1 MIRVLC
7 LMVLLGLP
15 ACASH
20 LPRCP
25 NRLTPI
31 NLPAPTRKAH
41 P

>member
-7 LMVLLGLP
+7 LMLLLGLP

-25 NRLTPI
+25 GRLTPI
-31 NLPAPTRKAH
+31 NLHAPVRKAH